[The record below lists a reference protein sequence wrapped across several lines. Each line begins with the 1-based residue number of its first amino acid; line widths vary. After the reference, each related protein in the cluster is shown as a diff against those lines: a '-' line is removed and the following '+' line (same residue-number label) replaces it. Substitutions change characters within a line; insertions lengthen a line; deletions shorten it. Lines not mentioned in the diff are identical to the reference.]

1 MTRLTDELSSREKL
15 STAERIGVYCFWAA
29 FLFELIY
36 LVFRKSDFYL
46 PAENTWIMGVSC
58 LYVVKILLTK
68 YTKKEWCV
76 IAVLALISLLA
87 YCTVQNVDYFRIL
100 AFVVASK
107 GINRRTAFELTGIS
121 LICMTLLLVVRC
133 LLGIQGT
140 LVDIGE
146 FGRGVTE
153 MRYRFGFSHANQLHY
168 TVFCIIAIYLWVR
181 KDELTWKQYFLLLVS
196 NTALFY
202 LTRSRTGALTIY
214 LMIMGSALMRYCRR
228 LRESNW
234 VYYLGYMALA
244 GVAGIALIGR
254 FVDTD
259 HVLYPYLWKIDMA
272 LTGRL
277 NLAYRY
283 SPRPLQLFSNR
294 SGGYTDMGLVMQAN
308 SAGIMMTVLFLL
320 AILGLTHSIA
330 KNKEE
335 ASFVLLLATLLYILT
350 ENQQALLGWA
360 SQSFVV
366 LLLIDQWYC
375 LFSKRR
381 AEDGKF
387 LWSRNKQS

>member
-1 MTRLTDELSSREKL
+1 MTKLIKGLTSKSACSKLELVG
-15 STAERIGVYCFWAA
+15 IYCFWAA

-36 LVFRKSDFYL
+36 LIFCKSDFYL
-46 PAENTWIMGVSC
+46 PNENKWILGMTC
-58 LYVVKILLTK
+58 LYVVKILFTR

-76 IAVLALISLLA
+76 IALLALVSLLA
-87 YCTVQNVDYFRIL
+87 YCTVQNVDYFRIIV
-100 AFVVASK
+100 FVVASK
-107 GINRRTAFELTGIS
+107 GINRQTAFELTGVS

-146 FGRGVTE
+146 FGRGITE

-168 TVFCIIAIYLWVR
+168 TVFCIIAVYLWV
-181 KDELTWKQYFLLLVS
+181 KKEKLTWKEYFLLFVS
-196 NTALFY
+196 NTALLY

-214 LMIMGSALMRYCRR
+214 LMIIGSMVMKYCKK

-234 VYYLGYMALA
+234 VYNLGYVALA
-244 GVAGIALIGR
+244 GVTGIALIGR

-259 HVLYPYLWKIDMA
+259 HTLYPYLWKIDMA

-283 SPRPLQLFSNR
+283 SPKPLQLFSNR
-294 SGGYTDMGLVMQAN
+294 SGGYTDMGLIMQAN
-308 SAGIMMTVLFLL
+308 SCGVMMTILFLFAMVGL
-320 AILGLTHSIA
+320 IYAIS
-330 KNKEE
+330 KNKDG

-350 ENQQALLGWA
+350 ENQQASLGWA

-375 LFSKRR
+375 LFSEKRP
-381 AEDGKF
+381 EGGKF
-387 LWSRNKQS
+387 LWKINRRS

>member
-1 MTRLTDELSSREKL
+1 MTKLTEGLTSKNKSSKL
-15 STAERIGVYCFWAA
+15 EIVGVYFFWAA
-29 FLFELIY
+29 FLFELVY

-46 PAENTWIMGVSC
+46 PEENKWIVGVAC
-58 LYVVKILLTK
+58 LYVVKILFTR
-68 YTKKEWCV
+68 YTKKEWIV
-76 IAVLALISLLA
+76 IAFLALISLLA
-87 YCTVQNVDYFRIL
+87 YCTVQNLAYFRIL
-100 AFVVASK
+100 TFVVASK
-107 GINRRTAFELTGIS
+107 GINRQTAFELTGIS

-146 FGRGVTE
+146 FGRGITE

-168 TVFCIIAIYLWVR
+168 TVFCIIAVYLWVK
-181 KDELTWKQYFLLLVS
+181 KDKLTWKEYFLLLVS
-196 NTALFY
+196 NTALLY

-214 LMIMGSALMRYCRR
+214 LMIIGSAMMHYSRK
-228 LRESNW
+228 LRESSW
-234 VYYLGYMALA
+234 VYKLGYVALA
-244 GVAGIALIGR
+244 GVTGIALIGR

-277 NLAYRY
+277 NLAYSS

-294 SGGYTDMGLVMQAN
+294 AGGQTDMGLITQAN
-308 SAGIMMTVLFLL
+308 ANGIVMTVLFLI
-320 AILGLTHSIA
+320 AIIGLLYVIDR
-330 KNKEE
+330 KKDG
-335 ASFVLLLATLLYILT
+335 ASYVLLLATLLYILT
-350 ENQQALLGWA
+350 ENQQTFLGWA

-375 LFSKRR
+375 LFREERGTSSYLWRIGKR
-381 AEDGKF
+381 
-387 LWSRNKQS
+387 

>member
-1 MTRLTDELSSREKL
+1 MTKLAEGLTSKSKCSKPE
-15 STAERIGVYCFWAA
+15 IVGVYFFWAA
-29 FLFELIY
+29 FLFELVY
-36 LVFRKSDFYL
+36 LIFRKSDFYL
-46 PAENTWIMGVSC
+46 PEENKWIVGVAC
-58 LYVVKILLTK
+58 LYLIKILLTR
-68 YTKKEWCV
+68 YTKREWCI
-76 IAVLALISLLA
+76 IAFLALVSLLA

-100 AFVVASK
+100 VFVVASK
-107 GINRRTAFELTGIS
+107 GINRQTAFELTGLS

-146 FGRGVTE
+146 FGRGITE

-168 TVFCIIAIYLWVR
+168 TVFCIIAVYLWVR
-181 KDELTWKQYFLLLVS
+181 KEKLTWKEYFLLLVS
-196 NTALFY
+196 NTALLY

-214 LMIMGSALMRYCRR
+214 LMILGSALMHYSRR

-234 VYYLGYMALA
+234 VYNLGYVALA
-244 GVAGIALIGR
+244 GVTGIALIGR

-277 NLAYRY
+277 NLAYRT

-294 SGGYTDMGLVMQAN
+294 AGGETDMGFIMQAN
-308 SAGIMMTVLFLL
+308 ANGIVMTVLFLV
-320 AILGLTHSIA
+320 AIIGLLYAIGR
-330 KNKEE
+330 KKDW
-335 ASFVLLLATLLYILT
+335 ASYVLLLATLLYILT
-350 ENQQALLGWA
+350 ENQQTFLGWA

-366 LLLIDQWYC
+366 LLLIDQWHS
-375 LFSKRR
+375 LFGNEKGTPFYLWRIGKR
-381 AEDGKF
+381 
-387 LWSRNKQS
+387 

>member
-1 MTRLTDELSSREKL
+1 MTKLIKGLTSKSACSKLELVG
-15 STAERIGVYCFWAA
+15 IYCFWAA

-36 LVFRKSDFYL
+36 LIFCKSDFYL
-46 PAENTWIMGVSC
+46 PNENKWILGMTC
-58 LYVVKILLTK
+58 LYVVKILFTR

-76 IAVLALISLLA
+76 IALLALVSLLA
-87 YCTVQNVDYFRIL
+87 YCTVQNVDYFRIIV
-100 AFVVASK
+100 FVVASK
-107 GINRRTAFELTGIS
+107 GINRQTAFELTGVS

-146 FGRGVTE
+146 FGRGITE

-168 TVFCIIAIYLWVR
+168 TVFCIIAVYLWV
-181 KDELTWKQYFLLLVS
+181 KKEKLTWKEYFLLFVS
-196 NTALFY
+196 NTALLY

-214 LMIMGSALMRYCRR
+214 LMIIGSMVMKYGKK

-234 VYYLGYMALA
+234 VYNLGYVALA
-244 GVAGIALIGR
+244 GVTGIALIGR

-259 HVLYPYLWKIDMA
+259 HILYPYLWKIDMA

-283 SPRPLQLFSNR
+283 SPKPLQLFSNR
-294 SGGYTDMGLVMQAN
+294 SGGYTDMGLIMQVN
-308 SAGIMMTVLFLL
+308 SCGVMMTILFLFAMVGL
-320 AILGLTHSIA
+320 IYAIS
-330 KNKEE
+330 KNKDG

-350 ENQQALLGWA
+350 ENQQASLGWA

-375 LFSKRR
+375 LFSEKRP
-381 AEDGKF
+381 EGGKF
-387 LWSRNKQS
+387 LWKINRRS